1 MTTPVQELKRKEEA
15 EACFRQVVSMRPTC
29 ALSLG
34 NLAGV
39 YYEQGKL
46 EQAIATYREA
56 ITHEPQF
63 PEAYNNLGNA
73 LRWFALA
80 GCLAADMKQ
89 CTSKGTLWLHA
100 KSAVLQKTAAEDR
113 RA

>member
-1 MTTPVQELKRKEEA
+1 MPQELKRKEEA
-15 EACFRQVVSMRPTC
+15 EVCFRQVVSMRPTC

-73 LRWFALA
+73 LR
-80 GCLAADMKQ
+80 
-89 CTSKGTLWLHA
+89 
-100 KSAVLQKTAAEDR
+100 
-113 RA
+113 

>member
-1 MTTPVQELKRKEEA
+1 M
-15 EACFRQVVSMRPTC
+15 CYRQVVSMRPTC

-39 YYEQGKL
+39 FYEQGKL

-73 LRWFALA
+73 LR
-80 GCLAADMKQ
+80 
-89 CTSKGTLWLHA
+89 
-100 KSAVLQKTAAEDR
+100 
-113 RA
+113 